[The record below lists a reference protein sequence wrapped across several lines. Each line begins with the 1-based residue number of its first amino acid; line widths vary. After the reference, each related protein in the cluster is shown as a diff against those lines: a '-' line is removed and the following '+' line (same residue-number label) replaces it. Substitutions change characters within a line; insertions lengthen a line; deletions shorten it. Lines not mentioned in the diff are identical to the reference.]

1 MDIRWKVTDP
11 LGNEVYLTEDS
22 FQTHVINDRQNADAV
37 VRMSLEENVKYSLQ
51 NPRFIVK
58 AEIVEGR
65 RVYLDL
71 ADVIRDDMIHVRP
84 LFIVTEADGKVVTW
98 FAKRSVNIKV
108 FTEGGILY
116 DRRISHV

>member
-22 FQTHVINDRQNADAV
+22 FQTHVINDHQNADAV